1 MSHVT
6 SKKTDSVALPRVIE
20 LLSDDLAAV
29 ENMLA
34 KQVSGSI
41 ESVREMV
48 RQGCLAG
55 GKRFRPILML
65 LTARALGEVTSGHI
79 TIATAIEM
87 IHAAT
92 LVHDDIIDNASTR
105 RHVPTINSRWGNH
118 TAVLFGDFLF
128 SHAFYLASTTGDAT
142 VCQIIGKATNLVCEG
157 EMQQGEV
164 AGNYAIEIEDYFEII
179 GKKTATLCGC
189 ATRLGARFSGSL
201 ESVCVEWERVGQNL
215 GLAFQIVDDVL
226 DIRGDQTACGKTL
239 GTDLATAT
247 PTLPILIALSRESS
261 SGQQYWL
268 EQLGQNAPDRMAV
281 RKWVTSC
288 GAVDAA
294 WQHAGLLVEDALTI
308 TSKYDNEYAS
318 GFAELGS
325 FLLRRNH

>member
-1 MSHVT
+1 MNELSHVT
-6 SKKTDSVALPRVIE
+6 SKKICSGALPRVFE
-20 LLSDDLAAV
+20 LLGDDLAAV
-29 ENMLA
+29 EVMLA
-34 KQVSGSI
+34 GQVSGSI
-41 ESVREMV
+41 ESINEMV

-55 GKRFRPILML
+55 GKRFRPILL
-65 LTARALGEVTSGHI
+65 LLSARALGEVTSRHV

-142 VCQIIGKATNLVCEG
+142 ACQIIGKATNQVCEG
-157 EMQQGEV
+157 EMQQGEA
-164 AGNYAIEIEDYFEII
+164 AGNYALDIEDYFEII

-189 ATRLGARFSGSL
+189 ATHLGARFSGGS
-201 ESVCVEWERVGQNL
+201 ETVCMEWERVGHNL

-226 DIRGDQTACGKTL
+226 DIRGDQNACGKTL

-261 SGQQYWL
+261 TGYLNWL
-268 EQLGQNAPDRMAV
+268 EQLGRQ
-281 RKWVTSC
+281 
-288 GAVDAA
+288 
-294 WQHAGLLVEDALTI
+294 GL
-308 TSKYDNEYAS
+308 
-318 GFAELGS
+318 GHP
-325 FLLRRNH
+325 LRCPGGGLATRGRTGRRGIDDYFEIRQRIRQRL